1 MQVGGGGSQDLRMS
15 KDEMFERMC
24 LWENAE
30 FLMAAGTRGGSDTDS
45 HDGVVDGHA
54 YTIMDCVSNV
64 AGTGF
69 DMIRV
74 SS

>member
-1 MQVGGGGSQDLRMS
+1 
-15 KDEMFERMC
+15 
-24 LWENAE
+24 
-30 FLMAAGTRGGSDTDS
+30 MAAGTQDGSDTKE

-64 AGTGF
+64 AGSGF
-69 DMIRV
+69 DLIRV